1 MKSFLRTLTIQCT
14 LVVLLSAPFPTQGFA
29 QTNIYSGQFAVGGG
43 YTTIVTLLNTGGAS
57 SNGTITFTNPD
68 GNPFTVRVTMGGGQS
83 TTVSSLALSSFPA
96 GGSTF
101 ITISAVNTSDPTRS
115 GWIRVEYTG
124 GSVSGV
130 ATFLQTE
137 SNTLKTI
144 AGVLSSQ
151 PVPFATIPVDNSD
164 AEGRYAG
171 FAIANQNSS
180 SLSVRLVTLDENG
193 AIVDNILPSQL
204 NLGARAQT
212 AIFLHQILTNRVNF
226 KGSMALVGQGGQ
238 NFVVVALVLNQG
250 LLTAIPVIPEKAPI
264 VPN

>member
-1 MKSFLRTLTIQCT
+1 MKSSSKILMFKCALAMI
-14 LVVLLSAPFPTQGFA
+14 VLLSATQSFA

-43 YTTIVTLLNTGGAS
+43 YTTIVTLLNTGSAQ
-57 SNGTITFTNPD
+57 SNGTITFTD
-68 GNPFTVRVTMGGGQS
+68 QQGNPFVVRVTMGGSQS
-83 TTVSSLALSSFPA
+83 ITASSLALSSFPA

-101 ITISAVNTSDPTRS
+101 ITIGAVNASDATKS
-115 GWIRVEYTG
+115 GWIRIEYTG

-137 SNTLKTI
+137 GTTLKTI

-151 PVPFATIPVDNSD
+151 PLPFATIPVDNSGN
-164 AEGRYAG
+164 EGRFTG

-180 SLSVRLVTLDENG
+180 SMTVRLVTLDENG
-193 AIVDNILPSQL
+193 NIVDNVLPSQL
-204 NLGARAQT
+204 NLGPRAQT
-212 AIFLHQILTNRVNF
+212 AIFLHQILTNRVDF
-226 KGSMALVGQGGQ
+226 KGSMVLVGQGAQ
-238 NFVVVALVLNQG
+238 NFVVVALVINQG

>member
-1 MKSFLRTLTIQCT
+1 MRSLLRALAIKCSF
-14 LVVLLSAPFPTQGFA
+14 VVLLSAPFATQGFA

-43 YTTIVTLLNTGGAS
+43 YTTIVTLLNTGGAPA
-57 SNGTITFTNPD
+57 NGTITFTD
-68 GNPFTVRVTMGGGQS
+68 QQGNPFTVRVAMGGGQS
-83 TTVSSLALSSFPA
+83 TTVSSLALSNFPA

-101 ITISAVNTSDPTRS
+101 ITISAVNTSDPTKS

-137 SNTLKTI
+137 GTTLKTI

-151 PVPFATIPVDNSD
+151 PLPFATIPVDNSG
-164 AEGRYAG
+164 AEGRFTG

-180 SLSVRLVTLDENG
+180 AMSVRLVTLDENG
-193 AIVDNILPSQL
+193 AIVDNVLPSQL
-204 NLGARAQT
+204 NLGPRAQT
-212 AIFLHQILTNRVNF
+212 AIFLHQILTNRVDF
-226 KGSMALVGQGGQ
+226 KGSMVLVGQGT
-238 NFVVVALVLNQG
+238 NFVVVALVINQG